1 MLLGARSDPGAVH
14 RAREGREFRVLGS
27 KMRRP
32 ADSEFPGGNR
42 DREAGNPLRYID
54 TGFQYKLPADFEFSN
69 SRIRTYQ
76 NQSECLNS
84 RCPNQTGAA
93 IMKMKSSSLAEFPEA
108 ADPPDDCT
116 YSIRNPV

>member
-42 DREAGNPLRYID
+42 DREAGNPLNAFIRD
-54 TGFQYKLPADFEFSN
+54 FNTNSLPTSN
-69 SRIRTYQ
+69 S
-76 NQSECLNS
+76 
-84 RCPNQTGAA
+84 
-93 IMKMKSSSLAEFPEA
+93 
-108 ADPPDDCT
+108 
-116 YSIRNPV
+116 